1 MATPSRLFSLQQA
14 FQANPELARVAAR
27 IRQSQQMLAVIRPLL
42 QPGLRAQVQAGPVDE
57 DGWCLLV
64 GNPAIGVKIRQLTPA
79 LLAALHSAGHPVE
92 RLRIKVRVR

>member
-1 MATPSRLFSLQQA
+1 MATSSRLFSLQQA

-42 QPGLRAQVQAGPVDE
+42 QPGLRAQVQAGPVDD

-64 GNPAIGVKIRQLTPA
+64 GNPAIGVKIRQLSPA
-79 LLAALHSAGHPVE
+79 LLAALRSAGFAVE